1 VRERVGHDGPVT
13 QQLQHLAGAYF
24 HQDYE
29 LDSESPDAVI
39 DLFVRGEGAASA
51 AELAWEIDRL
61 LNSPLTEREISDLW
75 VSAWGAS
82 YDPRDGGQ
90 DLRIWVSAVRNRL
103 LDPAPQS
110 TAPACELTPST
121 QHLSKCL

>member
-1 VRERVGHDGPVT
+1 VT

-39 DLFVRGEGAASA
+39 DLFVRGEGEAAA
-51 AELAWEIDRL
+51 AELAAEIDRL
-61 LNSPLTEREISDLW
+61 LNSPLTDRDIFDLW

-90 DLRIWVSAVRNRL
+90 DMRVWLTAVHDRL
-103 LDPAPQS
+103 GLAP
-110 TAPACELTPST
+110 
-121 QHLSKCL
+121 